1 MGLPQV
7 IAGIRGGGG
16 MNDSSERV
24 VADRFALNTMN
35 RVNGTRRTTADMSTS
50 DSPRDRG
57 IGPVRHGLARVESR
71 PPARGTDVT
80 PDGIVY
86 VVDDDPSVCRALA
99 RLLRTAR
106 WSVETFPSADAFLN
120 QTIPARPACLVL
132 DIQLPGL
139 SGLDLQQ
146 ALARAQRD
154 VPIIF
159 LTGHGDVPT
168 SVRAMKAGAVDL
180 LQKPVDDE
188 VLLDCVRRALEKSQ
202 ASLLERRKHALLQGH
217 LDTLTPRERDVLLQ
231 VITGKLNKQIAG
243 DLGIAEKTVKVHR
256 GRVMQKMEA
265 GSVADLVRMVQALR
279 IGPAGDSAPPS

>member
-1 MGLPQV
+1 
-7 IAGIRGGGG
+7 

-24 VADRFALNTMN
+24 VPDRFALLTIN
-35 RVNGTRRTTADMSTS
+35 RVNGTRRSTADTPRF
-50 DSPRDRG
+50 DSPRDRSFV
-57 IGPVRHGLARVESR
+57 PASRPGLARADARV
-71 PPARGTDVT
+71 PARDPDAPV
-80 PDGIVY
+80 DGIVY

-99 RLLRTAR
+99 RLFRTAR
-106 WSVETFPSADAFLN
+106 WSAETFPSADAFLK
-120 QTIPARPACLVL
+120 QPIPARPACLVL
-132 DIQLPGL
+132 DIQLPGS

-180 LQKPVDDE
+180 LQKPVNDD
-188 VLLDCVRRALEKSQ
+188 VLLDCVRRALEKSH
-202 ASLLERRKHALLQGH
+202 ASLLERRKCALLQGL

-256 GRVMQKMEA
+256 GRVMQKMQA
-265 GSVADLVRMVQALR
+265 GSVADLVRMVQMLQ
-279 IGPAGDSAPPS
+279 IGPASEVTPPS